1 MDFYFIILLFA
12 WFNLKYMKTIAA
24 IAIGALLFGA
34 GLVGGWVLLGLYQ
47 GQQQVPANFER
58 LTVEDFVS
66 KPFTKM
72 GMEFRLRNT
81 GTVGLQIAMVMMNGY
96 LNQSISGMSE
106 GWNGITAL
114 NPNQTALLYVYYPC
128 YAQAFNDSIPYLSGS
143 PTQTQ
148 MSNIEQWVNSFNC
161 TFTFL
166 TTTDY
171 QYSFT
176 VNRLGFDL
184 YISLAIWQSGQSFS
198 FMATEQGQVTNLE
211 FTTTDIVAT
220 FQNTG
225 TTPITINEVW
235 VNGVKQS

>member
-1 MDFYFIILLFA
+1 
-12 WFNLKYMKTIAA
+12 MKTIVA
-24 IAIGALLFGA
+24 IAMGALLFGA
-34 GLVGGWVLLGLYQ
+34 GLVGGWLLLGLYS
-47 GQQQVPANFER
+47 GQQQVPADFER
-58 LTVEDFVS
+58 LAVEDFVS

-81 GTVGLQIAMVMMNGY
+81 GTTGLQIVTVMMNGH
-96 LNQSISGMSE
+96 LNQSMTGLGE
-106 GWNGITAL
+106 GWNGTTAL

-128 YAQAFNDSIPYLSGS
+128 YIEAFNDSIPYLSGS
-143 PTQTQ
+143 PTQTE

-198 FMATEQGQVTNLE
+198 FMATEQGQVTNLQ
-211 FTTTDIVAT
+211 FNPTANTITVT